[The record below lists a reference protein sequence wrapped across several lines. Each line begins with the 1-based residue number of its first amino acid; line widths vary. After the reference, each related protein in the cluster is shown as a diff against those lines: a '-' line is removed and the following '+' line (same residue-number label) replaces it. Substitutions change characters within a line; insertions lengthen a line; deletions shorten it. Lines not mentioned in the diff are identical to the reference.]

1 MNTNGLTVDVT
12 RLYDIADKII
22 DRYVARLKELDAQGT
37 GNLIN
42 SIRANVDLRDQI
54 VYLTMDVLD
63 YWYFIENGRGPSH
76 ANGWANPIEDLSTW
90 ISSKIQRG
98 KFMPKP
104 GHPLPTTQK
113 EIRQV
118 SWAVYKK
125 ITKKGYERL
134 GEKAMPLQRTLDSSM
149 DLLQEF
155 AGVVADQIG
164 KEVEAEFATLNNP
177 GKVGKPKVQ
186 KISVNSPK

>member
-12 RLYDIADKII
+12 RLFDIADKII

-42 SIRANVDLRDQI
+42 SIRADIGVQNQI
-54 VYLTMDVLD
+54 VSLYMELLD
-63 YWYFIENGRGPSH
+63 YWVFVENGRGPSH
-76 ANGWANPIEDLSTW
+76 GTGWNDPIGDLSTW
-90 ISSKIQRG
+90 IMSKIQRG
-98 KFMPKP
+98 KFIPKP

-155 AGVVADQIG
+155 AGVVAEAFGQ
-164 KEVEAEFATLNNP
+164 EVLAEFRTLNNP
-177 GKVGKPKVQ
+177 GKTGANKVQ
-186 KISVNSPK
+186 KIKTR